1 MVKFNDHDK
10 RKKYILRLEIMQAF
24 DGVRVPTFINKLT
37 LGLGKIKLITQK
49 WHRNILLSSIQI
61 EIFNIVKNNKYT
73 T

>member
-1 MVKFNDHDK
+1 LVKFNDHDK

-49 WHRNILLSSIQI
+49 
-61 EIFNIVKNNKYT
+61 
-73 T
+73 